1 MKQINL
7 TTFRDKWNA
16 YKHDPKSLLLFIAV
30 CLAAAITLAALAFVI
45 IYILAKG
52 VPYLTPELF
61 QWEYNTENVSLMP
74 ALINTLYMAAL
85 SLLFAVPIGIF
96 SAVYLNEYAK

>member
-7 TTFRDKWNA
+7 TTFRDKWHA

-52 VPYLTPELF
+52 VPYLTPGAVPMGIQHRERL
-61 QWEYNTENVSLMP
+61 P
-74 ALINTLYMAAL
+74 DAGADKHPLYGRTVAAL
-85 SLLFAVPIGIF
+85 RSAYRHIFGSL
-96 SAVYLNEYAK
+96 SE

>member
-61 QWEYNTENVSLMP
+61 QWEYNTENVLPDAGSDKHPSIWQHCRCSSQCL
-74 ALINTLYMAAL
+74 
-85 SLLFAVPIGIF
+85 
-96 SAVYLNEYAK
+96 

>member
-7 TTFRDKWNA
+7 TTFRDKWHA

-74 ALINTLYMAAL
+74 ALINTLYGRTVAAL
-85 SLLFAVPIGIF
+85 RSAYRHIFGSL
-96 SAVYLNEYAK
+96 SE

>member
-30 CLAAAITLAALAFVI
+30 CLAAAITLAALAFVR
-45 IYILAKG
+45 
-52 VPYLTPELF
+52 VFLTSPRSCSNG
-61 QWEYNTENVSLMP
+61 NTTQRTSL
-74 ALINTLYMAAL
+74 
-85 SLLFAVPIGIF
+85 
-96 SAVYLNEYAK
+96 